1 MGTLEGGIRVLVVVE
16 ALMLGQGG
24 GAHDHSDGEDEATAG
39 TVGWWVLGGERRLA
53 TRQEEEE
60 QWKKKKLSAPTFE
73 STR

>member
-39 TVGWWVLGGERRLA
+39 TVG
-53 TRQEEEE
+53 
-60 QWKKKKLSAPTFE
+60 
-73 STR
+73 